1 MNRIEYAYGLDISN
15 LKTGAM
21 SGSGMTFLSS
31 LKLDKTNQ
39 MEDAMSDEMVV
50 RQCAPTLA
58 SIKTGSLFNAPF
70 DTREKMQQSI
80 RRLNQM
86 LKAYG
91 IRVLP
96 LRWKDGKEL
105 IYLYRPSR
113 LARDLQDKTAQKL
126 LRECGYTCSDP
137 DQCICNL
144 IMRLSRGNEFPHEI
158 GLFLGYPPK
167 DVEGFMHSR
176 DDCLLCGLW
185 KVYDNPEGAQEQ
197 FRKCR
202 ACTSILLSRLQSGSR
217 LDQLA
222 VGS

>member
-1 MNRIEYAYGLDISN
+1 
-15 LKTGAM
+15 M
-21 SGSGMTFLSS
+21 SEQQL
-31 LKLDKTNQ
+31 
-39 MEDAMSDEMVV
+39 V

-58 SIKTGSLFNAPF
+58 GIKTGSLFTCPVESWNVLKDQLRGWNGVF
-70 DTREKMQQSI
+70 RKKGL
-80 RRLNQM
+80 RL
-86 LKAYG
+86 
-91 IRVLP
+91 LP
-96 LRWKDGKEL
+96 LRVKNRRVL
-105 IYLYRPSR
+105 LYLYRPKL
-113 LARDLQDKTAQKL
+113 LARDLQAPEAAAL
-126 LRECGYTCSDP
+126 LEACGYAPLEGASCLP
-137 DQCICNL
+137 RL
-144 IMRLSRGNEFPHEI
+144 IRRLKHSPEFPHEI

>member
-1 MNRIEYAYGLDISN
+1 
-15 LKTGAM
+15 M
-21 SGSGMTFLSS
+21 SGSGMTFLSNPQLAYS
-31 LKLDKTNQ
+31 NFLEGT
-39 MEDAMSDEMVV
+39 MSDEMVV

>member
-1 MNRIEYAYGLDISN
+1 
-15 LKTGAM
+15 
-21 SGSGMTFLSS
+21 
-31 LKLDKTNQ
+31 
-39 MEDAMSDEMVV
+39 
-50 RQCAPTLA
+50 
-58 SIKTGSLFNAPF
+58 
-70 DTREKMQQSI
+70 
-80 RRLNQM
+80 
-86 LKAYG
+86 
-91 IRVLP
+91 
-96 LRWKDGKEL
+96 
-105 IYLYRPSR
+105 
-113 LARDLQDKTAQKL
+113 
-126 LRECGYTCSDP
+126 
-137 DQCICNL
+137 
-144 IMRLSRGNEFPHEI
+144 MRLSRGNEFPHEI